1 MLPVFTLTID
11 AVSPGTARLQLSGHL
26 DDTAAREVLHAAADL
41 VRAGCAGLVVDL
53 DGLTSYDDDATYAV
67 VGCRRLAR
75 WLGQGVDVVAGHG
88 AGQAL
93 AADAGLSREQLV

>member
-41 VRAGCAGLVVDL
+41 VKAGCARLVVDL
-53 DGLTSYDDDATYAV
+53 DGLSSYDAEATYAV
-67 VGCRRLAR
+67 VGCVRLAR
-75 WLGQGVDVVAGHG
+75 WLVQGVDVVAGHG
-88 AGQAL
+88 AGKAL
-93 AADAGLSREQLV
+93 SAEAGMSRDQLV